1 MQNLINTIYVNTKE
15 ENTMKFFDD
24 DHIPTL
30 DECLK
35 EHMLQSRLEQIEE
48 EINQRQV
55 DVESLRN
62 IEEDLRKN
70 IVQLS
75 GTLSQLYQLSGSLA
89 RIGITH
95 DNTTSTI

>member
-1 MQNLINTIYVNTKE
+1 
-15 ENTMKFFDD
+15 MKFFDD

-30 DECLK
+30 EECIK
-35 EHMLQSRLEQIEE
+35 EHTLQSRLEQLEE
-48 EINQRQV
+48 EIHHRQA
-55 DVESLRN
+55 DVKSLRN
-62 IEEDLRKN
+62 IEEDLRKS

-89 RIGITH
+89 WIGITQ

>member
-1 MQNLINTIYVNTKE
+1 
-15 ENTMKFFDD
+15 MKFFDD
-24 DHIPTL
+24 DHTPTL
-30 DECLK
+30 EECIK
-35 EHMLQSRLEQIEE
+35 EHTLQSRLEQLEE
-48 EINQRQV
+48 ETHQRQA

-89 RIGITH
+89 RIGILQ
-95 DNTTSTI
+95 DNATSIV